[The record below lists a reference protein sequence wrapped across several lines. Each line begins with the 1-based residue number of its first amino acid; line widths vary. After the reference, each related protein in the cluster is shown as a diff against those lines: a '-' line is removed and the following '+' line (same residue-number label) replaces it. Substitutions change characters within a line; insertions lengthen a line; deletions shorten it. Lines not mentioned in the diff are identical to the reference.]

1 MILLHFLDLPFMVCS
16 CGRYIVQGKL
26 STELSTEGR
35 EVVLIHRV
43 IHSLMFG
50 ASLAYRAVTWCRP
63 RHPTPRSKGSPGNLA
78 AAASSV
84 DQTVRQIRSVR
95 QVGDNYRS
103 AIHAYRGDSK
113 YLQTLGSFG
122 DR

>member
-1 MILLHFLDLPFMVCS
+1 MILLYFLDLPFMVRI
-16 CGRYIVQGKL
+16 CGRHIVQGKL
-26 STELSTEGR
+26 STELSTGNR
-35 EVVLIHRV
+35 KVVLIHRV

-50 ASLAYRAVTWCRP
+50 ATWRRAGAWCRP
-63 RHPTPRSKGSPGNLA
+63 RHLTPRSKGSPGNLA

-103 AIHAYRGDSK
+103 TIHAVRGDSK